1 MAKQLISIVEISSLN
16 EILNEINYPFSLKI
30 FNFENINEFLDKINS
45 ENSDISG
52 SLIIS
57 KKNNLQL
64 LSTNS
69 VNDKDLILL
78 DDEPIKILSLI
89 EKINITVIKKKYNYQ
104 SELFIKKYKLDLNSR
119 IISYQKN
126 KLKLT
131 EREIDIILFLKERN
145 SPQPVKNLQNEVWKY
160 SSTLE
165 THTVETHIYRL
176 RKKIKDQFNDDEFI
190 FSLKD
195 GYKI

>member
-195 GYKI
+195 GYKM

>member
-30 FNFENINEFLDKINS
+30 LNFENINEFLDKINS
-45 ENSDISG
+45 ENSEISE
-52 SLIIS
+52 SIIIS

-104 SELFIKKYKLDLNSR
+104 SELFIKN
-119 IISYQKN
+119 I
-126 KLKLT
+126 
-131 EREIDIILFLKERN
+131 
-145 SPQPVKNLQNEVWKY
+145 NL
-160 SSTLE
+160 
-165 THTVETHIYRL
+165 I
-176 RKKIKDQFNDDEFI
+176 
-190 FSLKD
+190 
-195 GYKI
+195 

>member
-1 MAKQLISIVEISSLN
+1 M
-16 EILNEINYPFSLKI
+16 
-30 FNFENINEFLDKINS
+30 
-45 ENSDISG
+45 
-52 SLIIS
+52 
-57 KKNNLQL
+57 
-64 LSTNS
+64 
-69 VNDKDLILL
+69 
-78 DDEPIKILSLI
+78 
-89 EKINITVIKKKYNYQ
+89 
-104 SELFIKKYKLDLNSR
+104 NSR
-119 IISYQKN
+119 IISYQKD